1 MARAAVAPG
10 MALLLLAQNGA
21 AQAQGGALAI
31 APAPTIERG
40 IRFTLKPRATPT
52 RLPSPPAHAGHRM
65 RSFADGPDPIAVDD
79 RPHDVQVAIQ
89 RRTLR
94 FAGGGATALDR
105 PVDAASPY
113 LFLPPRSRFTRLS
126 IEDHLPLGEHVSATL
141 GWQGVK
147 LSNRNANITV
157 GAGDD
162 RLRARD
168 WFLPRAALH
177 LRAAPALAL
186 GLDYVETLRAYGDTG
201 TTGPLGLTREGFR
214 DLRRTLRPETHSRLR
229 LTADW
234 TPAADFD
241 LSIAGYGGRLDD
253 RLSFA
258 EASYQPVNSGS
269 ARIEGGALTV
279 HHRLSPHL
287 LWSARYEAGRLHLSD
302 GATRRER
309 KLAVEGVWTG
319 GAWRGMVRAV
329 RASAPLLTA
338 DSAAER
344 SGGLRM
350 EAGLDYAADRLCR
363 CPLRIAARL
372 TDPDRLAIGAFGDDQ
387 PAGPARTTDQTR
399 ALMFSAALD
408 W

>member
-1 MARAAVAPG
+1 MARAAIAPG
-10 MALLLLAQNGA
+10 MALLLLAQSGA
-21 AQAQGGALAI
+21 ARAQEEVVARV
-31 APAPTIERG
+31 PTIEQG

-52 RLPSPPAHAGHRM
+52 RLPSPPTRAGHRM
-65 RSFADGPDPIAVDD
+65 RSFADSPDRIAVDD
-79 RPHDVQVAIQ
+79 PGHDVQVAVQ

-94 FAGGGATALDR
+94 FAGGGAAALDR

-126 IEDHLPLGEHVSATL
+126 VEDHLPLGEHVSATL

-147 LSNRNANITV
+147 LSNRNANSTV

-177 LRAAPALAL
+177 VSAGPALAL
-186 GLDYVETLRAYGDTG
+186 GVDYAETLRAYGDTG
-201 TTGPLGLTREGFR
+201 TTGPLGLTREEFR
-214 DLRRTLRPETHSRLR
+214 GLRRTLRPETHSRLR

-234 TPAADFD
+234 TPAAPFD
-241 LSIAGYGGRLDD
+241 LSLAAYGGRLDD

-269 ARIEGGALTV
+269 ARIEGGSLTIR
-279 HHRLSPHL
+279 HRLSPHL

-309 KLAVEGVWTG
+309 KLAIEGVWTG

-338 DSAAER
+338 DRAAER
-344 SGGLRM
+344 RGGLRM
-350 EAGLDYAADRLCR
+350 EAGLDYAADSLCR

-372 TDPDRLAIGAFGDDQ
+372 TDPDRLAIGAFGDDR
-387 PAGPARTTDQTR
+387 PAGPARATDQAR

>member
-1 MARAAVAPG
+1 MKHDFAPG
-10 MALLLLAQNGA
+10 AALLLLAHSGV
-21 AQAQGGALAI
+21 ALAEDG
-31 APAPTIERG
+31 AVAQAPTIEQG

-52 RLPSPPAHAGHRM
+52 RLPSPPARAGHRM
-65 RSFADGPDPIAVDD
+65 RSFADSPDRIAVDD
-79 RPHDVQVAIQ
+79 RAHDVQIAVQ

-94 FAGGGATALDR
+94 YGGGGATALDR
-105 PVDAASPY
+105 PMDAANPY

-126 IEDHLPLGEHVSATL
+126 VEDHLPLGEHVSATL

-147 LSNRNANITV
+147 LSNRNANVTV

-168 WFLPRAALH
+168 WFLPRATLH
-177 LRAAPALAL
+177 LRAAPVLTL
-186 GLDYVETLRAYGDTG
+186 GLDYAETLRAYGDTG
-201 TTGPLGLTREGFR
+201 TMGPLGLTREEFR
-214 DLRRTLRPETHSRLR
+214 ILRRTLRPETHSRLR

-234 TPAADFD
+234 TPAANLD
-241 LSIAGYGGRLDD
+241 LSIAAYGGRLDD

-258 EASYQPVNSGS
+258 DASYQPVNSGS
-269 ARIEGGALTV
+269 ARIEGGALAV
-279 HHRLSPHL
+279 RHRLSPHL
-287 LWSARYEAGRLHLSD
+287 LWATRYEAGRLRLSD
-302 GATRRER
+302 GATRHEG
-309 KLAVEGVWTG
+309 KFAIEGVWTE

-338 DSAAER
+338 ASATNRRKA
-344 SGGLRM
+344 LRM

-363 CPLRIAARL
+363 CALRIAARL
-372 TDPDRLAIGAFGDDQ
+372 TDPDRLAIGAFGEDR
-387 PAGPARTTDQTR
+387 PAGPARAVDQAR